1 MTMVLELALKQE
13 EIILAIAIG
22 IFARTVL
29 YFYAKKN
36 ENKTLGEQIPK
47 FELKYITTAILAG
60 TVSFFLASL
69 TVDEIMSQIPN
80 AENMSAGYLAI
91 MAAGLAFG
99 SNEAVN
105 KVISMI
111 GLERILASNRV
122 RSNVLKSERNNNND
136 SVIVKED
143 DDNTPT

>member
-1 MTMVLELALKQE
+1 MVLELALQRE
-13 EIILAIAIG
+13 EIVLAIAIG

-36 ENKTLGEQIPK
+36 ENKTLGEPLPK
-47 FELKYITTAILAG
+47 FEMKYVTTAILAG
-60 TVSFFLASL
+60 VISFFIASL
-69 TVDEIMSQIPN
+69 TVEETIAQIPN

-99 SNEAVN
+99 SNELVN

-111 GLERILASNRV
+111 GLDRILASNTLKAKLLNKINEDRGFSGS
-122 RSNVLKSERNNNND
+122 SN
-136 SVIVKED
+136 
-143 DDNTPT
+143 TQ